1 MPPNRTCPATIHIRD
16 FIDCVEPDPTRPS
29 KNLALQLRLSLNIP
43 DKDEQSDDVTQGDIP
58 TLIRFFSQTTRNEI
72 YQPNV
77 FIYAWGSFLTATT
90 QEDGFHILLH
100 AHAVD
105 CHPGNYEDAD
115 SYFMHCPEA
124 AQPTVTF
131 LGTVCERGGQLNN
144 GSTLLHYRLQS
155 TVYHTSNRT
164 HHTFPI
170 TAYFKNGQRW
180 VNFPSLSINAQV
192 FITGRIFGLT
202 KENQQLAIM
211 TEDVH
216 FLPALPQPL
225 PLTPSSTL
233 GKRERTDRWT
243 QRATPSTPSK
253 SAHLLDCPPSPLH
266 HIHPDIQSPDAPGH
280 SERIE
285 RDDDTET
292 QFTWTETAD
301 EADHLPQLTSP
312 TPERRSQRM
321 RKTSYADILAQSK

>member
-16 FIDCVEPDPTRPS
+16 FIDSIEPDPTRPG

-43 DKDEQSDDVTQGDIP
+43 AKDEQSDDVVTQGDIP
-58 TLIRFFSQTTRNEI
+58 TLIRFFSQTTRSEI
-72 YQPNV
+72 YQSNV
-77 FIYAWGSFLTATT
+77 FIYAWVSFLTATT
-90 QEDGFHILLH
+90 QEDGCHILLH

-105 CHPGNYEDAD
+105 CHPGNYEDTD
-115 SYFMHCPEA
+115 SYFMHCPAA

-144 GSTLLHYRLQS
+144 GSTLLHYGLQS

-164 HHTFPI
+164 HHTFSL

-180 VNFPSLSINAQV
+180 VNFPSLSINTQI

-202 KENQQLAIM
+202 KENQRSAIM

-225 PLTPSSTL
+225 PATPSSTL
-233 GKRERTDRWT
+233 DSSLYHSHQNAQSHDVPGQTERTE
-243 QRATPSTPSK
+243 Q
-253 SAHLLDCPPSPLH
+253 
-266 HIHPDIQSPDAPGH
+266 
-280 SERIE
+280 
-285 RDDDTET
+285 DDDTET

-301 EADHLPQLTSP
+301 EAENLPQLTSP

-321 RKTSYADILAQSK
+321 RKSSYVDILAQSK